1 MILFLKIWFIATLVI
16 SIYNF
21 FITVGKRDKKETSLL
36 EKLIDETKNLD
47 TGITVMVTT
56 LIYVI
61 LLLLTTLVYIP
72 QMLLIGTGI
81 LSIRLSFLTIANII
95 LGYVVMLTYSFVGM
109 NDGIG
114 FKIKVIDMI
123 WSFAFYSV
131 IIYTLF
137 TI

>member
-16 SIYNF
+16 SVYNF
-21 FITVGKRDKKETSLL
+21 FKTFGKRNKEETSLL

-47 TGITVMVTT
+47 TGITVMVTA

-72 QMLLIGTGI
+72 HMLLIGTGI
-81 LSIRLSFLTIANII
+81 LSIRLLFLTIADIV

>member
-16 SIYNF
+16 SVCNF
-21 FITVGKRDKKETSLL
+21 FKTIGKRDKKETSLL

-47 TGITVMVTT
+47 TGITVMVTA

-72 QMLLIGTGI
+72 QMLLIGTGV
-81 LSIRLSFLTIANII
+81 LSIRLLFLTIADII

-114 FKIKVIDMI
+114 FKIKVIDMV